1 MIPKEEA
8 DEKVKKGWLR
18 SLIIFEVVA
27 VNEEATKKAIELH
40 LKKLEEDD
48 RVKIYRKE
56 ISEIV
61 RVEKPTPRV
70 EVGYSVHSE
79 VELVTSSLDKLMQ
92 ITIEYGPSAVELIE
106 PRKMEIPLN
115 DAQGMLNSVSQVMH
129 QFAAAG
135 VGGFVLVSG
144 KQK

>member
-1 MIPKEEA
+1 MISREEA
-8 DEKVKKGWLR
+8 DEKIKQGWLR
-18 SLIIFEVVA
+18 ALVIFEVVA

-40 LKKLEEDD
+40 LKKLENDE
-48 RVKIYRKE
+48 RVKVYKKDL
-56 ISEIV
+56 SEIV
-61 RVEKPTPRV
+61 KVEKPTPRV
-70 EVGYSVHSE
+70 DVGYSVHSE
-79 VELVTSSLDKLMQ
+79 VEIIASSLDKLMQ
-92 ITIEYGPSAVELIE
+92 ITIEYGPSAIELLE
-106 PRKMEIPLN
+106 PKKMEVPLN